1 MKDPPETIGVWMRST
16 PCRLTLL
23 SHHSPAG
30 GGFEVE
36 QLVNRRALVSFTKVP
51 FLTWVLCFLI
61 QNMYC
66 KFRNGF
72 EVIFFSLWEVILS
85 LIPTFSPP
93 LVCFGLWQIVSR
105 LCKISL
111 AWESLTSRPINL
123 SFNYL
128 TNQLLGQWI
137 WEAHSLPLGQDLI
150 VASFIIRNQG

>member
-1 MKDPPETIGVWMRST
+1 MKDPPETMGVWMRST

-23 SHHSPAG
+23 NHHSPTVG
-30 GGFEVE
+30 QQEGSGKLY
-36 QLVNRRALVSFTKVP
+36 QGP
-51 FLTWVLCFLI
+51 FSDLSSLFSGPEYVLQVQKGI
-61 QNMYC
+61 W
-66 KFRNGF
+66 GH
-72 EVIFFSLWEVILS
+72 IFFSLWEEILS

-123 SFNYL
+123 LFNYL
-128 TNQLLGQWI
+128 TNQLLRQWI

-150 VASFIIRNQG
+150 VASFIIRNHG